1 MYQSQKS
8 PIVFKFF
15 SWYVAYIIKKDFSS
29 YNFNKLQ
36 IKDDEAVL
44 LLANHFSWWD
54 GFLMFYLN
62 KKLFKKQF
70 HVLVTKEDYEKL
82 WFLKYLG
89 AFAAETNGK
98 DVVQTLIY
106 AGGLLDNPDN
116 LVLIFPQ
123 GKLYTSYIGSIS
135 FEKGVMQVVNA
146 SKKKFQTIFSAN
158 LTDYF
163 GERKPEARSYLA
175 SWEAEEYVSL
185 QLLKSEYNKH
195 YGAAVK
201 SQGKAL

>member
-8 PIVFKFF
+8 PVIFKFF
-15 SWYVAYIIKKDFSS
+15 SWYVTYIIRKDFSS
-29 YNFNKLQ
+29 YNFNTLQ
-36 IKDDEAVL
+36 IKENEAVL

-89 AFAAETNGK
+89 AFAAETKGK
-98 DVVQTLIY
+98 DVVQTLTY
-106 AGGLLDNPDN
+106 AGELLDNPDN
-116 LVLIFPQ
+116 LLLMFPQ
-123 GKLYTSYIGSIS
+123 GKLYTSYIGSVT

-163 GERKPEARSYLA
+163 GQRKPEARSYLA
-175 SWEAEEYVSL
+175 AWEAEEYVSL

-195 YGAAVK
+195 YGYAVK
-201 SQGKAL
+201 SQVKAV

>member
-8 PIVFKFF
+8 PAVFKFF
-15 SWYVAYIIKKDFSS
+15 SWYVTYIIKKDFSS

-36 IKDDEAVL
+36 IKENEAVL

-89 AFAAETNGK
+89 AFAAETKGK
-98 DVVQTLIY
+98 DVVQTLTY
-106 AGGLLDNPDN
+106 AGGLLDDPNN

-123 GKLYTSYIGSIS
+123 GKLYTSYIGSIT

-163 GERKPEARSYLA
+163 GGRKPEARSYLA

-195 YGAAVK
+195 YGYAIK
-201 SQGKAL
+201 SQGKAV

>member
-8 PIVFKFF
+8 PLIFKFF
-15 SWYVAYIIKKDFSS
+15 SWYVTYIIKKDFSS

-36 IKDDEAVL
+36 IKENEAVL

-89 AFAAETNGK
+89 AFAAETKGK
-98 DVVQTLIY
+98 DVVQTLTY
-106 AGGLLDNPDN
+106 AGSLLDDPDN
-116 LVLIFPQ
+116 LVLMFPQ

-146 SKKKFQTIFSAN
+146 SRKKFQTIFSAN

-163 GERKPEARSYLA
+163 GGRKPEARSYLTT
-175 SWEAEEYVSL
+175 WEAEEYVSL

-195 YGAAVK
+195 YGYAVK
-201 SQGKAL
+201 SQSKTI